1 VADLKAELAR
11 LAHDLQKVSD
21 DIKRE
26 AAPLIPVAADRLISH
41 LQSRYPVSNRRNRPP
56 VPHMR
61 DDFRTRTLFT
71 DPVLP
76 KLKVTGPRLAAIWQ
90 DGTIDRETRRGFK
103 RGRGPDHDRGLFE
116 RTAIDA
122 RRRMVEAMQAIAD
135 RSRSVG

>member
-11 LAHDLQKVSD
+11 LAHDLTKVSD

-26 AAPLIPVAADRLISH
+26 SAPLIPVAADRLVSH
-41 LQSRYPVSNRRNRPP
+41 LQSRYPLSNRRNRPP

-71 DPVLP
+71 DPILP

-90 DGTIDRETRRGFK
+90 DGTVDRATRIGAR
-103 RGRGPDHDRGLFE
+103 RGRGPANDPGLFE
-116 RTAIDA
+116 RTAVDA
-122 RRRMVEAMQAIAD
+122 RRQMVQAMQAMAD